1 MRFPVKEKIAERL
14 KDSHYVF
21 FIFVDPAD
29 IGWPCK
35 RPRMF
40 CCGINRLTCRWTGP
54 DSVSGVQQLFADKFF
69 RQRVLSAEV
78 FLVAPEEQ
86 VLEHTR
92 RAANTQ
98 GYTPSLQDFA
108 QIMFGFMT
116 HRINVRTRQITN
128 FETSGH
134 QGPHYR

>member
-1 MRFPVKEKIAERL
+1 MFTECPMIFPVKENIAERL

-21 FIFVDPAD
+21 FIFVDPED

-40 CCGINRLTCRWTGP
+40 CCGINRRTCRWTGP
-54 DSVSGVQQLFADKFF
+54 ESVSGVQQLFADKFV

-86 VLEHTR
+86 VLEHTS

-98 GYTPSLQDFA
+98 GYTTYLQDFA
-108 QIMFGFMT
+108 QIMFGFTT
-116 HRINVRTRQITN
+116 HRINVRTR
-128 FETSGH
+128 
-134 QGPHYR
+134 